1 MDGATV
7 LDSRPDEVGPPQES
21 DEMIQ
26 GEVDNPRKDNEGPVP
41 VAHSEEISDEVGDVG
56 PAEPGDSNHLTEVNP
71 ETVNEEEKEAKS
83 SAGELIEKKGKVDAA
98 ALKEVKDQPHIVFI
112 DPIGTRWLLPYEVA
126 KTWDGV
132 KMLLKS
138 IYIDMYLPDW
148 IAGDINATD
157 VGQYPDFLILQTKP
171 NDCRILSSHWD
182 RLVSPGWEFKIQFTM
197 VTTTDV
203 LSSINV
209 EKQNRANKANEQDDG
224 GDSKPE
230 SVPEKSVSEHSIE
243 EFDETSAPPAESRS
257 RSNSGSD
264 GDSIIPPETTRHY
277 SINSQSRTTTR
288 YATTSRFRTPHQFEQ
303 SSESEDE
310 EPNPTGEIGTSIV
323 YVANYMNLNRDGGYV
338 KRKTARSAEKT
349 ALDDSLGLK
358 NTNTV
363 IEEHRE
369 LYSTD
374 RHGSR
379 RQDNAVYD
387 AISDPILYIKS
398 PFLLNALKAIIECQ
412 SSVDVFIPRRRQ
424 DMYEEGDGAYLRSR
438 GKVETDLGRGQF
450 AYPFTD
456 IYHHREKLAQYR
468 EKVGEDH
475 DEEYTATCKEHIDV
489 LLEYIYDL
497 SEIGLRDAELLF
509 TSEIPKTT
517 FSALWLILKPGSD
530 VYVPEFGTLNTY
542 VIESVSGGFFSRN
555 SRSNSYCVSVWNMN
569 NYGGQYLTR
578 SLQRIYIP
586 AFEYEREIT
595 SLPVYP
601 VQFHVDEDPENPL
614 RQQLIERGKRWV
626 EMGKKPTYQ
635 EYTGPSRM
643 QGIRTFTQTRV
654 IVDHSP
660 LRRPDYDEEDELGN
674 RTRQALCPCATCK
687 AKGPA
692 QHDVERRLFDNYDS
706 IDLGSDD
713 VITDHQY
720 LLCWSHVYAY
730 VLKDRAWDSLIVT
743 GMRDPK
749 IDKNIIDTLVMKPES
764 NKSLIKAVCEIFG
777 GEHTQAFSSD
787 FVRGKGEG
795 QILLL
800 HGPPGTG
807 KTLTAESVAEYTGRP
822 LLSIAAADLGHE
834 PIKLEENLLQF
845 FRDAKKW
852 NAIVLLDEAD
862 VYLETRSSNDLRRNS
877 IVSVFLRALDYF
889 QGILFLTTN
898 RVGSFDE
905 AFMSRIHVQI
915 GYDPLD
921 EESRQKI
928 WDGYFQKLDS
938 NHEDGGQKI
947 EYSMSA
953 KEYVEVKEDLRIL
966 EWNGREIRNAFQ
978 TAVALACF
986 EAKSKNRTPK
996 LTDKHLA
1003 QVVTM
1008 SHNFKSYLRS
1018 VQGADGDLAWAA
1030 RVRNDKVK
1038 ASEGKISNKQST
1050 RI

>member
-1 MDGATV
+1 
-7 LDSRPDEVGPPQES
+7 
-21 DEMIQ
+21 
-26 GEVDNPRKDNEGPVP
+26 
-41 VAHSEEISDEVGDVG
+41 
-56 PAEPGDSNHLTEVNP
+56 
-71 ETVNEEEKEAKS
+71 
-83 SAGELIEKKGKVDAA
+83 
-98 ALKEVKDQPHIVFI
+98 
-112 DPIGTRWLLPYEVA
+112 
-126 KTWDGV
+126 
-132 KMLLKS
+132 MLLKS
-138 IYIDMYLPDW
+138 VFVDIYLPEW
-148 IAGDINATD
+148 VAEDIDATD
-157 VGQYPDFLILQTKP
+157 EGHDPDFLIIQTKP
-171 NDCRILSSHWD
+171 DDCRILASHWD
-182 RLVSPGWEFKIQFTM
+182 RLVSPGWEFKIQFTL
-197 VTTTDV
+197 VTDV
-203 LSSINV
+203 RGTISR
-209 EKQNRANKANEQDDG
+209 EKHSQMKKANEQDEVDAAR
-224 GDSKPE
+224 PE
-230 SVPEKSVSEHSIE
+230 SVSEKSDSERSVKE
-243 EFDETSAPPAESRS
+243 PDETPAPPAEPRVRI
-257 RSNSGSD
+257 RSNSDSDRGS
-264 GDSIIPPETTRHY
+264 ITLRPPIVIQSTRPE
-277 SINSQSRTTTR
+277 R
-288 YATTSRFRTPHQFEQ
+288 YVRRRYNGESL
-303 SSESEDE
+303 SDSEDG
-310 EPNPTGEIGTSIV
+310 EPDPKIEMSSIV
-323 YVANYMNLNRDGGYV
+323 YVANYLAQDSDGDYF
-338 KRKTARSAEKT
+338 KSCSARSADKT
-349 ALDDSLGLK
+349 QLK
-358 NTNTV
+358 ESSEFKNINTV
-363 IEEHRE
+363 LEEHRE
-369 LYSTD
+369 VYSSD
-374 RHGSR
+374 RNSHR
-379 RQDNAVYD
+379 RRKNPVYD
-387 AISDPILYIKS
+387 TISDPVLYINS
-398 PFLLNALKAIIECQ
+398 PFLLNALKAVIECQ
-412 SSVDVFIPRRRQ
+412 SPPDEFIPRQFEQTYERR
-424 DMYEEGDGAYLRSR
+424 GGVTTRTR
-438 GKVETDLGRGQF
+438 GYVETDLARGRF

-456 IYHHREKLAQYR
+456 IYHHREKLAKYR
-468 EKVGEDH
+468 ETVAEDH
-475 DEEYTATCKEHIDV
+475 DDEYTATCKEHIDIM
-489 LLEYIYDL
+489 LGYIYDL
-497 SEIGLRDAELLF
+497 AEIGLRDAELLF
-509 TSEIPKTT
+509 RSSTPKTT
-517 FSALWLILKPGSD
+517 FSSLWLLFKPGSD
-530 VYVPEFGTLNTY
+530 VYVREYGTYNTY
-542 VIESVSGGFFSRN
+542 VIESVTGGFFSRN
-555 SRSNSYCVSVWNMN
+555 SESRSSSYCVTVWYMN
-569 NYGGQYLTR
+569 YYGGKYLTR
-578 SLQRIYIP
+578 STRKIYIP
-586 AFEYEREIT
+586 VFEYEREIT
-595 SLPVYP
+595 SLPLYP
-601 VQFHVDEDPENPL
+601 VQYHVDEDPENPL
-614 RQQLIERGKRWV
+614 RQQLIERGKRFV
-626 EMGKKPTYQ
+626 EMGKKPTYM
-635 EYTGPSRM
+635 EYTGPSKV
-643 QGIRTFTQTRV
+643 QAARTFTQTRV

-660 LRRPDYDEEDELGN
+660 LRDPDEDEDDELGN
-674 RTRQALCPCATCK
+674 RTRKPTCPCATCK

-706 IDLGSDD
+706 IDPKEQE

-720 LLCWSHVYAY
+720 LLF
-730 VLKDRAWDSLIVT
+730 T
-743 GMRDPK
+743 GMREPK

-777 GEHTQAFSSD
+777 GAYTQAFSSD

-834 PIKLEENLLQF
+834 PDRLEDNLLQF

-921 EESRQKI
+921 EDSRQKI

-938 NHEDGGQKI
+938 NHEDGGEKI

-1038 ASEGKISNKQST
+1038 ASEGKISNTHST

>member
-1 MDGATV
+1 MDGPT
-7 LDSRPDEVGPPQES
+7 LLESRPVEPEVGLPGEN
-21 DEMIQ
+21 DEMIHD
-26 GEVDNPRKDNEGPVP
+26 EVTNPQENNEDPVS
-41 VAHSEEISDEVGDVG
+41 AAISEENPDEIEDVA
-56 PAEPGDSNHLTEVNP
+56 PAEPGDSKYVTEVNS
-71 ETVNEEEKEAKS
+71 ETVNEEEREAKS
-83 SAGELIEKKGKVDAA
+83 SSSERIARREKVDATVS
-98 ALKEVKDQPHIVFI
+98 KEVKEHPHIIFV
-112 DPIGTRWLLPYEVA
+112 DPIGTRWLFPYEVA

-138 IYIDMYLPDW
+138 VFVDIYLPEW
-148 IAGDINATD
+148 IAEDIDATD
-157 VGQYPDFLILQTKP
+157 EGRVPDFFIIQTKP
-171 NDCRILSSHWD
+171 DDCRILASHWD
-182 RLVSPGWEFKIQFTM
+182 RLVSPGWEFKIQFT
-197 VTTTDV
+197 VIRDV
-203 LSSINV
+203 RGAISN
-209 EKQNRANKANEQDDG
+209 EKNHQMKWANEQDEVDAT
-224 GDSKPE
+224 KPE
-230 SVPEKSVSEHSIE
+230 SVSEKSDSEGSVKE
-243 EFDETSAPPAESRS
+243 ADETPAPPAEPRVRT
-257 RSNSGSD
+257 RSNSDSD
-264 GDSIIPPETTRHY
+264 GGSNIPPRVFIQNTRHERY
-277 SINSQSRTTTR
+277 GGRRYNVENSSD
-288 YATTSRFRTPHQFEQ
+288 
-303 SSESEDE
+303 SEEE
-310 EPNPTGEIGTSIV
+310 EPDPKVEMSSIV
-323 YVANYMNLNRDGGYV
+323 YVANYLAQDNDGDYF
-338 KRKTARSAEKT
+338 KSRSARSADKT
-349 ALDDSLGLK
+349 QLNESSEFK
-358 NTNTV
+358 SINTV
-363 IEEHRE
+363 LEEHRE
-369 LYSTD
+369 VYSND
-374 RHGSR
+374 RTSHKQR
-379 RQDNAVYD
+379 KNPVYD
-387 AISDPILYIKS
+387 TISDPVLYINS
-398 PFLLNALKAIIECQ
+398 PFLLNALKAVIECQ
-412 SSVDVFIPRRRQ
+412 SPPDEFIAKQ
-424 DMYEEGDGAYLRSR
+424 YEHTYEHRGAVTTRTRSS
-438 GKVETDLGRGQF
+438 GYIETDLARGRF

-468 EKVGEDH
+468 ETIADDH
-475 DEEYTATCKEHIDV
+475 DDEYTATCKEHIDIM
-489 LLEYIYDL
+489 LGYIYDL
-497 SEIGLRDAELLF
+497 AEIGLRDVELLF
-509 TSEIPKTT
+509 SSSTPKTT
-517 FSALWLILKPGSD
+517 FSSLWLLFKPGSD
-530 VYVPEFGTLNTY
+530 VYVREYGTYNAY
-542 VIESVSGGFFSRN
+542 VIESVTGGFFSRSSG
-555 SRSNSYCVSVWNMN
+555 SRSSSYCVTVWYMN
-569 NYGGQYLTR
+569 YYGGKYLTR
-578 SLQRIYIP
+578 STRRIYIP

-595 SLPVYP
+595 SLPLYP
-601 VQFHVDEDPENPL
+601 VQYHVDEDTENPL
-614 RQQLIERGKRWV
+614 RQQLIERGKRFV
-626 EMGKKPTYQ
+626 EMGKKPTYM
-635 EYTGPSRM
+635 EYTGPSKM
-643 QGIRTFTQTRV
+643 QASRTFTQTRV

-660 LRRPDYDEEDELGN
+660 LREPDEDEDDQLGN
-674 RTRQALCPCATCK
+674 RTRKPTCPCATCK
-687 AKGPA
+687 ANGPT
-692 QHDVERRLFDNYDS
+692 QHDVERRLFDNYDT
-706 IDLGSDD
+706 IDLHGQE

-730 VLKDRAWDSLIVT
+730 VLKDRAWDSLLVT
-743 GMRDPK
+743 GMREPR

-777 GEHTQAFSSD
+777 GAHTQAFSSD

-834 PIKLEENLLQF
+834 PDRLEDNLLQF

-921 EESRQKI
+921 EDSRQKI

-1038 ASEGKISNKQST
+1038 ASEGKISNTHST